1 MAVLKK
7 ENGVFTPPADTD
19 FVENI
24 SGGLRAPLLKDD
36 EALDADSAFWA
47 AVIYGGIGTIA
58 GGYIARRRAEAGKKP
73 YAGFIL

>member
-7 ENGVFTPPADTD
+7 EAGVFTPPTD
-19 FVENI
+19 STFVDNI
-24 SGGLRAPLLKDD
+24 SGALRAPMLKDD

-47 AVIYGGIGTIA
+47 AVIYGAVGTVA
-58 GGYIARRRAEAGKKP
+58 GGYIARKRAESGKKP

>member
-7 ENGVFTPPADTD
+7 EAGIFTPPADST
-19 FVENI
+19 FVDNI
-24 SGGLRAPLLKDD
+24 SGGLRAPMLKDD

-47 AVIYGGIGTIA
+47 AVIYGAIGTVA
-58 GGYIARRRAEAGKKP
+58 GGYVARKRAEAGKKP